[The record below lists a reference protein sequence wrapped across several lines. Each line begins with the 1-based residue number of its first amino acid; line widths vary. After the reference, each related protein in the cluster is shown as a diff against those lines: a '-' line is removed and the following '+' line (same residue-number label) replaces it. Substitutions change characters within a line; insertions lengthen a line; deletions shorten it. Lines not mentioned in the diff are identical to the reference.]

1 MFWSA
6 DTIRSMKVIS
16 LQSGSNGNCF
26 YVETPRYE
34 NSPAVRLLFDA
45 GISAR
50 QAQLRLADHGMDICD
65 VDALLISHDHSDHAK
80 NMAIY
85 QRKFG
90 MPVYL
95 TRRTLAASQRFVKNG
110 SMDKVRLFT
119 AGATLAFGDV
129 AVHTIPTPHDSAD
142 GVAFVVEHGGQR
154 VGILTD
160 LGHAFEGLREVLES
174 LDAVILESNYDDQ
187 MLEHGRYPYRL
198 KQRIRGAGGHLSN
211 EDSARLLHSV
221 HGAGKKGRLQWA
233 CLCHLSE
240 DNNTPEVARETHR
253 KLLGD
258 LLPIHVAPRYQT
270 SEVFEVKVEKA

>member
-1 MFWSA
+1 
-6 DTIRSMKVIS
+6 MKVIS

-26 YVETPRYE
+26 YVETPSGS
-34 NSPAVRLLFDA
+34 NTPAVRLLFDA

-50 QAQLRLADHGMDICD
+50 QAQLRLAEHGRDIGD

-95 TRRTLAASQRFVKNG
+95 TRRTLAAAQRFVKTG
-110 SMDKVRLFT
+110 SMEKVRLFA
-119 AGATLAFGDV
+119 AGSTVAFGDV
-129 AVHTIPTPHDSAD
+129 VVHTIPTPHDSAD
-142 GVAFVVEHGGQR
+142 GVAFVVEHAGQR

-160 LGHAFEGLREVLES
+160 LGHAFDGLREVLES
-174 LDAVILESNYDDQ
+174 LDAVIIESNYDDQ

-198 KQRIRGAGGHLSN
+198 KQRIRGQGGHLSN
-211 EDSARLLHSV
+211 EDSARLLHGTLGS
-221 HGAGKKGRLQWA
+221 GKAKRLQWA

-240 DNNTPEVARETHR
+240 DNNTPDAARETHR
-253 KLLGD
+253 RLLGD
-258 LLPIHVAPRYQT
+258 LLPIHVAPRYET
-270 SEVFEVKVEKA
+270 SEMFEVR